1 MINYSDVYAS
11 TYDDDSEI
19 IDITHA
25 LNLKK
30 FVLPLLTASLIS
42 WVISNNVLYDRPSI
56 LDCFLVLRC
65 NLLFPTKDMIIV
77 AALSGTIFSLLCSH
91 A

>member
-42 WVISNNVLYDRPSI
+42 WVISNNVLYDRPSTR
-56 LDCFLVLRC
+56 LLPGLEMQLVISYKGHDHCCRTIWHYF
-65 NLLFPTKDMIIV
+65 FP
-77 AALSGTIFSLLCSH
+77 AL
-91 A
+91 